1 MKSVSARNIFLD
13 IKSFFSHIS
22 IDCLAVCIYFLFMP
36 FTMVSTPFGSLL
48 KLITIPVIG
57 VLGIKLFVGKTKS
70 LQFNSVH
77 LFYGAYVI
85 FTFCQLIYFNEE
97 IARTT
102 TSDMM
107 QAFLVLMLITI
118 RVYNENEQ
126 KLIESAWIIVA
137 IICAVLCLTSSEMAN
152 EYENR
157 AVIRIFGYEEDQN
170 QFSAYFTMGVV
181 VAMKR
186 IVNRNKLSVMYA
198 ALLVIVAYSILRMGS
213 RGGLIGIVAAIVCCV
228 LFGVKSIKTKV
239 LLFGLGILAVVLV
252 VVVFFPLLPPD
263 IQDRYTIANVVESG
277 GSGRTDIWKFCLQ
290 YTTEKASRIIWGSG
304 LFSTQV
310 IFPTTNRVTNL
321 VAHNQ
326 FIQTF
331 FDQGMIGLFFYLATF
346 ASCILKTIKKQPFY
360 ASAMFAMM
368 AFSLS
373 LTMYVFKPYINV
385 IMMCALNVEMISE
398 TTSKNKKSTIEEK

>member
-1 MKSVSARNIFLD
+1 
-13 IKSFFSHIS
+13 
-22 IDCLAVCIYFLFMP
+22 MP

-48 KLITIPVIG
+48 KLITMPVIA
-57 VLGIKLFVGKTKS
+57 VLGVKLFVGETKP
-70 LQFNSVH
+70 LQLNSVH

-107 QAFLVLMLITI
+107 QAFLVLMLVTI
-118 RVYNENEQ
+118 RVYNDNEQ
-126 KLIESAWIIVA
+126 KLIETTWIIVA
-137 IICAVLCLTSSEMAN
+137 IICAVLCLTSSEMVN

-157 AVIRIFGYEEDQN
+157 AVIRILGYEEDQN
-170 QFSAYFTMGVV
+170 QFSSYFTMGVV

-186 IVNRNKLSVMYA
+186 IANKNKLSFMYA

-228 LFGVKSIKTKV
+228 IFGVKSFKTKMV
-239 LLFGLGILAVVLV
+239 LLGLGIVSVVFVVL
-252 VVVFFPLLPPD
+252 VFFPLLPPD

-277 GSGRTDIWKFCLQ
+277 GSGRTDIWKFCIQ
-290 YTTEKASRIIWGSG
+290 YTTEKASRIIGGSG

-331 FDQGMIGLFFYLATF
+331 FDQGLIGLFFYLATF
-346 ASCILKTIKKQPFY
+346 AACILKTIKKQPFY
-360 ASAMFAMM
+360 SSAMFAMM
-368 AFSLS
+368 AFSMS

-385 IMMCALNVEMISE
+385 IMMCALNVESIS
-398 TTSKNKKSTIEEK
+398 NNQLPEKER